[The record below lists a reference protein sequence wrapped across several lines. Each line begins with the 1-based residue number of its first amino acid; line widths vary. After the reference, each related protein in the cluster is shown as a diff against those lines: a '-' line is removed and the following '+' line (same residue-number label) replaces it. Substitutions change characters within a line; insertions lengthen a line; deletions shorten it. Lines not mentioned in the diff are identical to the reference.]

1 MDAQTG
7 TITEEEACAVEVAQ
21 RDEVLK
27 FMKDAIDLETDVVMQ
42 ERTLELCC
50 NEFEKRK
57 PKLEQEKL
65 PTESKMFR
73 KTPALGCICI
83 VVGLAIYFGIVG
95 TMGFEGNGL
104 LWLAYLLGAGFIIPG
119 IVSIRR
125 VVEHNAEV
133 KRNEELFLTRT
144 REVRTQNQK
153 KKEAYDTAIR
163 QCNESITA
171 LRGKME
177 PEIAV
182 SKEMLEKLYGKG
194 EIYPKYCTLPALTSI
209 YEYFMTGRCTEL
221 TGPHGAYN
229 LYEDE
234 VRKDTVI
241 SQLSSVIENL
251 EQIRNNQYMLYQQVK
266 EINTNTSAIVSEVQ
280 KIRNNTMQIAQL
292 TALNAYY
299 AARNERN
306 TRISMYYN
314 L

>member
-21 RDEVLK
+21 RDEMLK
-27 FMKDAIDLETDVVMQ
+27 FMKDAIELETDVATQ

-50 NEFEKRK
+50 NEFVKRK
-57 PKLEQEKL
+57 PKLEQEKI
-65 PTESKMFR
+65 PSPPKVREK
-73 KTPALGCICI
+73 G
-83 VVGLAIYFGIVG
+83 GY
-95 TMGFEGNGL
+95 MGAWFL
-104 LWLAYLLGAGFIIPG
+104 ILLGVAFMSLPLWIEAASSMYGLCIFGGLVCIIPMLV
-119 IVSIRR
+119 IILQEKSKDRQSEKRMEAYQKNRR
-125 VVEHNAEV
+125 DIER
-133 KRNEELFLTRT
+133 RNSDK
-144 REVRTQNQK
+144 QK
-153 KKEAYDTAIR
+153 AYDTAVR
-163 QCNESITA
+163 ECNQSITA
-171 LRGKME
+171 LREKME

>member
-27 FMKDAIDLETDVVMQ
+27 FMKAAIDLETDVATQ

-50 NEFEKRK
+50 NEFVKRK
-57 PKLEQEKL
+57 PKLEQEKIPSPPKVREEGYTWARFMILFGVAIISL
-65 PTESKMFR
+65 PF
-73 KTPALGCICI
+73 LN
-83 VVGLAIYFGIVG
+83 VVDFGLKWMTDIA
-95 TMGFEGNGL
+95 GL
-104 LWLAYLLGAGFIIPG
+104 LVIIPTLL
-119 IVSIRR
+119 IILKKKSKDRQSKEIM
-125 VVEHNAEV
+125 EAY
-133 KRNEELFLTRT
+133 
-144 REVRTQNQK
+144 QK
-153 KKEAYDTAIR
+153 KRQDIERRNSDKQKAYDTAIR
-163 QCNESITA
+163 ECNQSITA

-209 YEYFMTGRCTEL
+209 YEYFLTGRCTEL

-266 EINTNTSAIVSEVQ
+266 DINTNTSAIVSEVQ